1 MTLQTR
7 SIEAASNASAMVRDL
22 AAKARA
28 ALPALA
34 QLPTQ
39 TKNAGLRAA
48 AQCLRESQD
57 DILNA
62 NAQDMAESRA
72 AKLSPSML
80 DRLELTPERLESIAS
95 AVEAIADLADPVG
108 SQLTQWD
115 RPNGLNIARVRVPIG
130 LIGVIYESRPNVTVD
145 AAALCLKAG
154 NGVILRGGKE
164 SLATAKALHAAFC
177 KGLESCGIPA
187 DAVGLV
193 QTRDREAVTTMLTE
207 PAFFDMVVPRGGK
220 SLVAK
225 VQNESRVPVIAHL
238 EGLCHVYV
246 DAGADLQMA
255 KQIVLNAKMRRTGIC
270 GAAETLLLDRSIL
283 SQAVPI
289 LEALGAAGCALQA
302 DEAVRRVY
310 PQANAASEE
319 DWRTEYLDAI
329 IAVKAVDG
337 VAGALAHIAKYGSGH
352 TDCIVTSD
360 PKAAETFLNA
370 VDSAIVMHNASTQF
384 ADGGEFG
391 MGAEIGIS
399 TGRLHAR
406 GPVGV
411 EQLTTY
417 KYQVRGDGQTRP

>member
-7 SIEAASNASAMVRDL
+7 ELEAETDAGAMVRAL
-22 AAKARA
+22 ATKARA
-28 ALPALA
+28 TLPALA
-34 QLPTQ
+34 QLSTE

-48 AQCLRESQD
+48 AQQLRLAETE
-57 DILNA
+57 ILAA
-62 NAQDMAESRA
+62 NAIDMAESKA
-72 AKLSPSML
+72 ANLSASML
-80 DRLELTPERLESIAS
+80 DRLELTADRLDAIAC
-95 AVEAIADLADPVG
+95 AVEAIAELGDPVG
-108 SQLTQWD
+108 TQITQWD
-115 RPNGLNIARVRVPIG
+115 RPNGLSIARVRVPIG

-177 KGLESCGIPA
+177 AGLESCGISA
-187 DAVGLV
+187 DAIGLV
-193 QTRDREAVTTMLTE
+193 QTRDRAAVTTMLTE
-207 PAFFDMVVPRGGK
+207 PAYFDMVVPRGGK

-246 DAGADLQMA
+246 DAGADMEMA
-255 KQIVLNAKMRRTGIC
+255 KNVVLNAKMRRTGIC
-270 GAAETLLLDRSIL
+270 GAAETLLIDRSIL
-283 SQAVPI
+283 AKAIPI
-289 LEALGAAGCALQA
+289 LDALVDNGCALRA
-302 DEAVRRVY
+302 DENVRTAY
-310 PQANAASEE
+310 PSASAASEQ

-329 IAVKAVDG
+329 LAVKTVDG
-337 VAGALAHIAKYGSGH
+337 VTGALAHIADYGSGH
-352 TDCIVTSD
+352 TDCIVTANAA
-360 PKAAETFLNA
+360 AAETFLNG

-417 KYQVRGDGQTRP
+417 KYQVRGNGQTRP

>member
-1 MTLQTR
+1 MTVQTT
-7 SIEAASNASAMVRDL
+7 ALNAESETGAMVRDL
-22 AAKARA
+22 AMKARA
-28 ALPALA
+28 VLPMLA
-34 QLPTQ
+34 QLPAE
-39 TKNAGLRAA
+39 TKNDGLRAA
-48 AQCLRESQD
+48 AAALRAAQEQ
-57 DILNA
+57 ILAA
-62 NAQDMAESRA
+62 NAEDMKNARA
-72 AKLSPSML
+72 ANLSVSML
-80 DRLELTPERLESIAS
+80 DRLELTPERLDAIAG
-95 AVEAIADLADPVG
+95 AVEAIAQLEDPVG
-108 SQLTQWD
+108 TQITAWD

-145 AAALCLKAG
+145 AAALCMKAG

-164 SLATAKALHAAFC
+164 SLATAKALHDAFC
-177 KGLESCGIPA
+177 SGLESCGIPV
-187 DAVGLV
+187 DAIGLV
-193 QTRDREAVTTMLTE
+193 QTRDRAAVTTMLTE
-207 PAFFDMVVPRGGK
+207 PALFDMVVPRGGK

-246 DAGADLQMA
+246 DGGADLEMA
-255 KQIVLNAKMRRTGIC
+255 KNIVLNAKMRRTGVC
-270 GAAETLLLDRSIL
+270 GAAETLLIDRKVL
-283 SQAVPI
+283 AQALPI
-289 LEALGAAGCALQA
+289 LDALRSAGCVLQA
-302 DEAVRRVY
+302 DESVRAAY
-310 PQANAASEE
+310 PDSNAASEE

-337 VAGALAHIAKYGSGH
+337 VTGALAHIAQYGSGH
-352 TDCIVTSD
+352 TDCIVTGD
-360 PKAAETFLNA
+360 AGAAEAFLNG

-417 KYQVRGDGQTRP
+417 KYQVRGTGQARP

>member
-7 SIEAASNASAMVRDL
+7 SIDADSQAGAMVRDL

-34 QLPTQ
+34 QLSTT

-48 AQCLRESQD
+48 AQCLREAQA
-57 DILNA
+57 DILDA

-72 AKLSPSML
+72 ANLSSSML

-95 AVEAIADLADPVG
+95 AVEAIADLEDPVG
-108 SQLTQWD
+108 TQMTQWD

-164 SLATAKALHAAFC
+164 SLATAKALHKAFC
-177 KGLESCGIPA
+177 QGLENNAIPA
-187 DAVGLV
+187 AAVGLV

-207 PAFFDMVVPRGGK
+207 PAYFDMVVPRGGK

-255 KQIVLNAKMRRTGIC
+255 QEIVLNAKMRRTGIC
-270 GAAETLLLDRSIL
+270 GAAETLLIDRSIL
-283 SQAVPI
+283 AQAIPI
-289 LEALGAAGCALQA
+289 FDALNAAGCTLQA
-302 DEAVRRVY
+302 DDAVRSLY
-310 PQANAASEE
+310 PKASAASEE

-337 VAGALAHIAKYGSGH
+337 VSGALAHIAEYGSGH

-360 PKAAETFLNA
+360 PKAAETFLNT

-417 KYQVRGDGQTRP
+417 KYQVRGSGQTRP